1 MRVSF
6 FGVRGSCPC
15 SSGDHQRYGG
25 NTSCVTVEVGDD
37 PPIIL
42 DLGTGLR
49 PLGLELEQR
58 LNGSPV
64 TWTALLTHLHWDH
77 LIGLPFFP
85 PVLRPGA
92 HLDVYGPTQEG
103 TTIQEVV
110 DTVVKPPFF
119 PVQVDEL
126 HGSIAFHD
134 IDRGDLAV
142 GSAKVMVRPVPHV
155 GSTLGFRIE
164 GDRVSVAYVSD
175 HQAPGDRHEVA
186 DSVLELCAG
195 VDVLIHDAQYTDE
208 EFATKADWG
217 HSTPD
222 YAVRVAAE
230 AGVRHLFLFHHDPT
244 HSDAQLDRIV
254 DGARRAPGAGRL
266 ASVVA
271 AAEGMVLDLGGGE
284 LQVRSLHG

>member
-1 MRVSF
+1 MRVRF
-6 FGVRGSCPC
+6 FGVRGSCPT
-15 SSGDHQRYGG
+15 SSPDHQRYGG
-25 NTSCVTVEVGDD
+25 NTSCTTVEVGDE

-58 LNGSPV
+58 RAGEPT

-92 HLDVYGPTQEG
+92 HLDVYGPTQDG
-103 TTIQEVV
+103 ATIQQVV

-126 HGSIAFHD
+126 HGSIAFHE

-142 GSAKVMVRPVPHV
+142 GSAKVLVRPVPHV
-155 GSTLGFRIE
+155 GHTLGFRIE
-164 GDRVSVAYVSD
+164 ADGASVAYLSD
-175 HQAPGDRHEVA
+175 HQAPGDMHA
-186 DSVLELCAG
+186 IAPSVLELCDGA
-195 VDVLIHDAQYTDE
+195 DVVIHDAQYTDE
-208 EFATKADWG
+208 EFPAKADWG
-217 HSTPD
+217 HSTPA

-230 AGVRHLFLFHHDPT
+230 AGARTLVLFHHDPL
-244 HSDAQLDRIV
+244 HADAKLDRMTV
-254 DGARRAPGAGRL
+254 EAGRSPGAERL
-266 ASVVA
+266 QSVLA
-271 AAEGMVLDLGGGE
+271 AAEGMALDVTAGGT
-284 LQVRSLHG
+284 VVHPA